1 MEVAACSV
9 WLACNALTIYA
20 SLSVY
25 IYFVHEIDSICELL
39 SLMASLEV
47 AAYSV
52 WLACN
57 VLTSYANLSV
67 QQVIDWQDLASCCKS
82 IT

>member
-1 MEVAACSV
+1 MRIIVRKGLILLYSQSEWLACNSLTTYANLSFHLKRAYLEVAAYSV

-39 SLMASLEV
+39 S
-47 AAYSV
+47 
-52 WLACN
+52 
-57 VLTSYANLSV
+57 
-67 QQVIDWQDLASCCKS
+67 
-82 IT
+82 